1 MMKNFTIRAKLIA
14 SFTILLLL
22 MCVVFVISYVRI
34 SEINDKLNE
43 ITDISAVQLQLVGDV
58 EVNLTEISRDQKKL
72 IQANDDESMTAL
84 KRSIESFTTELNG
97 TIAELEK
104 ISDVATQTK
113 IKVLKSRITDLLV

>member
-34 SEINDKLNE
+34 SDINDKLNE
-43 ITDISAVQLQLVGDV
+43 ITDISAVQLQLIGDI

-72 IQANDDESMTAL
+72 IQANDDESMTPLKAL
-84 KRSIESFTTELNG
+84 PLN
-97 TIAELEK
+97 LM
-104 ISDVATQTK
+104 VQ
-113 IKVLKSRITDLLV
+113 